1 MAQGACMEMQAS
13 MFRPKSR
20 DEKMSTFNYWL
31 VDENKALFVW

>member
-1 MAQGACMEMQAS
+1 MEMQAS